1 MENQTSK
8 IPVRLQLQDQ
18 EYQHRLTDFLKTYG
32 KEQVVIQESPAN
44 SGVLLSDQ
52 DGEATGELVLRL
64 SFEDMTKEG
73 EISAYQR
80 ATDLLAL
87 IRSHWGQNQESIVRT
102 YAPVKDTGPSAI
114 AQEAPDY
121 GIVKPFGRLTGV
133 FSPVGG
139 CGKTTF
145 AVAYSELYAKKF
157 PSKKVLYWNAEGAAD
172 WRLYFQNECP
182 FNLSDLIYCILMEGE
197 NGLEEYLRELA
208 VGQTNGI
215 YFIKPCNSFQDLNV
229 LQPAELIQ
237 LLRVLTGY
245 FDQVVCDMN
254 TAFENINR
262 QILGYCGKSFFLVS
276 DMPGSRLKFQDF
288 LESLKKQ
295 KLEDIYLSERCE
307 LIPIGGRSSE
317 WKELEKAGIP
327 IQAPL
332 PWCSRLFRENGG
344 KLQLR
349 QDSSY
354 YERIRQIVQS

>member
-1 MENQTSK
+1 M
-8 IPVRLQLQDQ
+8 
-18 EYQHRLTDFLKTYG
+18 
-32 KEQVVIQESPAN
+32 
-44 SGVLLSDQ
+44 LLSDQ

-87 IRSHWGQNQESIVRT
+87 IRSRWGQNQESIVRT

-295 KLEDIYLSERCE
+295 KLEDIYLSERGE

-317 WKELEKAGIP
+317 WKELEKA
-327 IQAPL
+327 
-332 PWCSRLFRENGG
+332 
-344 KLQLR
+344 
-349 QDSSY
+349 
-354 YERIRQIVQS
+354 

>member
-87 IRSHWGQNQESIVRT
+87 IRSRWGQNQESMVRT

-172 WRLYFQNECP
+172 WRLYFQN
-182 FNLSDLIYCILMEGE
+182 
-197 NGLEEYLRELA
+197 
-208 VGQTNGI
+208 
-215 YFIKPCNSFQDLNV
+215 NV
-229 LQPAELIQ
+229 PSI
-237 LLRVLTGY
+237 
-245 FDQVVCDMN
+245 C
-254 TAFENINR
+254 
-262 QILGYCGKSFFLVS
+262 QI
-276 DMPGSRLKFQDF
+276 
-288 LESLKKQ
+288 
-295 KLEDIYLSERCE
+295 
-307 LIPIGGRSSE
+307 
-317 WKELEKAGIP
+317 
-327 IQAPL
+327 
-332 PWCSRLFRENGG
+332 
-344 KLQLR
+344 
-349 QDSSY
+349 
-354 YERIRQIVQS
+354 